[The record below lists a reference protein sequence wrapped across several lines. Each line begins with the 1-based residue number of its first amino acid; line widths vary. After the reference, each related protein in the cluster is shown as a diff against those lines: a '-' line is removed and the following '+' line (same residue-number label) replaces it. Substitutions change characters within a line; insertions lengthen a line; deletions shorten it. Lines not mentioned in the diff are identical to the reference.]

1 MTAEIRRARP
11 GEEAAVSR
19 LLAEVWHATHDVQLG
34 RDKVAEITAKWHAP
48 ALLRAQIDDP
58 EKCFLVA
65 EAADGG
71 LVGHAMS
78 WLDDGDTI
86 NLLRLYV
93 LPGWQ
98 GRGLGSRLLA
108 AAVAACP
115 AGRLLRLEVQAQNAP
130 AIRFYERMGLR
141 AAGNTG
147 KRGGFTDIPALV
159 MEKPLPLEGGE
170 SFS

>member
-1 MTAEIRRARP
+1 VTAEIRRARP

-19 LLAEVWHATHDVQLG
+19 LLGEVWHATHDAELG

-48 ALLRAQIDDP
+48 ALLRMQIDDP
-58 EKCFLVA
+58 AKCFLVA
-65 EAADGG
+65 EAADGD

-78 WLDDGDTI
+78 WSDDSAVI

-98 GRGLGSRLLA
+98 GKGIGNRLLEA
-108 AAVAACP
+108 AIAAYP

-130 AIRFYERMGLR
+130 AIRFYERMGLQV
-141 AAGNTG
+141 AGDTG
-147 KRGGFTDIPALV
+147 ERGGFTDIPALV
-159 MEKPLPLEGGE
+159 MEKPLLSED
-170 SFS
+170 

>member
-19 LLAEVWHATHDVQLG
+19 LLGEVWHATHDAELG
-34 RDKVAEITAKWHAP
+34 RDKVAEITAKWHTP

-58 EKCFLVA
+58 AKCFLVA
-65 EAADGG
+65 EAADGD

-78 WLDDGDTI
+78 WLDDGAAI

-108 AAVAACP
+108 AAVADYP
-115 AGRLLRLEVQAQNAP
+115 AGRLLRLEVQRENKP
-130 AIRFYERMGLR
+130 AIRFYERMGMR
-141 AAGNTG
+141 VAGDTAE
-147 KRGGFTDIPALV
+147 RGGFTDMPALV
-159 MEKPLPLEGGE
+159 MEKPLRPAGGG

>member
-1 MTAEIRRARP
+1 MTAEIRRARS

-19 LLAEVWHATHDVQLG
+19 LLGEVWHATHDAELG
-34 RDKVAEITAKWHAP
+34 SGKVAEITAKWHAP
-48 ALLRAQIDDP
+48 ALLRMQIDDTA
-58 EKCFLVA
+58 KCFLVA
-65 EAADGG
+65 EAPYGG

-78 WLDDGDTI
+78 WLDDNAAI

-98 GRGLGSRLLA
+98 GRGIGNRLLEA
-108 AAVAACP
+108 AIAAYP

-141 AAGNTG
+141 VAGDTG
-147 KRGGFTDIPALV
+147 EGGGFTDIPALV
-159 MEKPLPLEGGE
+159 MEKSLPSED
-170 SFS
+170 

>member
-1 MTAEIRRARP
+1 VTAEIRRARP

-19 LLAEVWHATHDVQLG
+19 LLGEVWHATHDAELG
-34 RDKVAEITAKWHAP
+34 RDKVAEITAKWHTP

-58 EKCFLVA
+58 AKCFLVA
-65 EAADGG
+65 EAADGD

-78 WLDDGDTI
+78 WLDDGAAI

-98 GRGLGSRLLA
+98 GRGLGRCLLE
-108 AAVAACP
+108 AAVAAYP
-115 AGRLLRLEVQAQNAP
+115 AGRLLRLEVQAQNGP

-141 AAGNTG
+141 VVGGTG
-147 KRGGFTDIPALV
+147 ERGGFTDIPALV
-159 MEKPLPLEGGE
+159 MERALPLAG
-170 SFS
+170 

>member
-1 MTAEIRRARP
+1 VTAEIRRARS

-19 LLAEVWHATHDVQLG
+19 LLGEVWHATHDAELG
-34 RDKVAEITAKWHAP
+34 SGKVAEITAKWHAP
-48 ALLRAQIDDP
+48 ALLRMQIDDTA
-58 EKCFLVA
+58 KCFLVA
-65 EAADGG
+65 EAPDGG

-78 WLDDGDTI
+78 WLDDNAAI

-98 GRGLGSRLLA
+98 GRGIGNRLLEA
-108 AAVAACP
+108 AIAAYP

-141 AAGNTG
+141 VAGDTG
-147 KRGGFTDIPALV
+147 EGGGFTDIPALV
-159 MEKPLPLEGGE
+159 MEKSLPSED
-170 SFS
+170 

>member
-1 MTAEIRRARP
+1 MTAKIRRARP

-19 LLAEVWHATHDVQLG
+19 LLAEVWHVTHDAQLG

-48 ALLRAQIDDP
+48 GLLRAQIDDP
-58 EKCFLVA
+58 DKCFLVA

-78 WLDDGDTI
+78 WLDDSAAI

-93 LPGWQ
+93 LPNRQ
-98 GRGLGSRLLA
+98 GEGLGRRLLA
-108 AAVAACP
+108 AALAAYP
-115 AGRLLRLEVQAQNAP
+115 AGRLLRLEVQARNAP

-141 AAGNTG
+141 AAGDTAG
-147 KRGGFTDIPALV
+147 RGGFTDIPAIV
-159 MEKPLPLEGGE
+159 MEKPLVPAGGG

>member
-1 MTAEIRRARP
+1 MTAEIRRAWP
-11 GEEAAVSR
+11 GEEAVVSR
-19 LLAEVWHATHDVQLG
+19 LLEVVWHATHDAQLG

-48 ALLRAQIDDP
+48 ALLRAQIDNP

-65 EAADGG
+65 EAADSN

-78 WLDDGDTI
+78 WLDGDGAI

-98 GRGLGSRLLA
+98 GRGLGSDLLA
-108 AAVAACP
+108 AAIAAYP
-115 AGRLLRLEVQAQNAP
+115 AGRLLRLEVQGGNEP

-141 AAGNTG
+141 VVGDTAE
-147 KRGGFTDIPALV
+147 RGGLTDIAALV
-159 MEKPLPLEGGE
+159 MEKSLPLEGGG

>member
-11 GEEAAVSR
+11 GEEEAVSR
-19 LLAEVWHATHDVQLG
+19 LLGEVWHATHDAELG

-48 ALLRAQIDDP
+48 ALLRMQIDDP
-58 EKCFLVA
+58 AKCSLVA
-65 EAADGG
+65 EAADGD
-71 LVGHAMS
+71 LVGHAMT
-78 WLDDGDTI
+78 WLDDGAAI

-98 GRGLGSRLLA
+98 GKGIGNRLLEA
-108 AAVAACP
+108 AIAAYP

-141 AAGNTG
+141 VAGDTG
-147 KRGGFTDIPALV
+147 EGGGFTDIPALV
-159 MEKPLPLEGGE
+159 MEKSLPSED
-170 SFS
+170 

>member
-1 MTAEIRRARP
+1 MTAEIRRARS

-19 LLAEVWHATHDVQLG
+19 LLGEVWHATHDAELG
-34 RDKVAEITAKWHAP
+34 SGKVAEITAKWHAP
-48 ALLRAQIDDP
+48 ALLRMQIDDTA
-58 EKCFLVA
+58 KCFLVA
-65 EAADGG
+65 EAPDGG

-78 WLDDGDTI
+78 WLDDNVAI

-98 GRGLGSRLLA
+98 GRGIGNRLLEA
-108 AAVAACP
+108 AIAAYP

-141 AAGNTG
+141 VAGDTG
-147 KRGGFTDIPALV
+147 EGGGFTDIPALV
-159 MEKPLPLEGGE
+159 MEKSLPSED
-170 SFS
+170 